1 MSLDL
6 ECRDLLI
13 MLNVVML
20 SDFMLNVV
28 MLSDVMLSDIILSD
42 VMLSDVMLIVIML
55 SDVMLNVVM
64 LSDVVLNIVVKWRYA
79 ECRYVECRHAECRG
93 TKNTTTFHLHT
104 PSLNYT
110 AKKFYNVC
118 RRPLRF
124 SRSLSTTPIRRRR
137 RFVDV
142 ESSVG
147 HRQQNRRRRRPGV
160 NPIKLF
166 FRHSPRGKI
175 S

>member
-1 MSLDL
+1 
-6 ECRDLLI
+6 

-20 SDFMLNVV
+20 SVVMPNVV
-28 MLSDVMLSDIILSD
+28 APKIQPPS
-42 VMLSDVMLIVIML
+42 
-55 SDVMLNVVM
+55 
-64 LSDVVLNIVVKWRYA
+64 
-79 ECRYVECRHAECRG
+79 
-93 TKNTTTFHLHT
+93 TFHLHT

-175 S
+175 SQTVSRLFFSGKPTQC